1 MFRFLSLE
9 IFKLSDRAIISA
21 YDDKVTST
29 TDEDITLLSP
39 SDHEE
44 ADTCLFLH
52 VNDMATEGFTRV
64 MIRTVD
70 TDVLMLSISLFDDLQ
85 LDELWIDFGSGKQR
99 CYLPIHEMI
108 LDPVKRVGLRFFF
121 AFTGCDQVSFF
132 SHVSKATAW
141 KIWKVFPD
149 ANEAFARLSN
159 RPTESDIAE

>member
-1 MFRFLSLE
+1 MIWPL
-9 IFKLSDRAIISA
+9 RA
-21 YDDKVTST
+21 
-29 TDEDITLLSP
+29 L
-39 SDHEE
+39 
-44 ADTCLFLH
+44 
-52 VNDMATEGFTRV
+52 
-64 MIRTVD
+64 
-70 TDVLMLSISLFDDLQ
+70 TDVLMLSISLFDNLQ

-132 SHVSKATAW
+132 SRVSKATAW

-159 RPTESDIAE
+159 RPTESDIAELMPLLELFVVLLYNRTSNCSDVNSCRRELF